1 MRKYTSARAKRW
13 RLPSIEFFRGRSKSF
28 RKCLLNPCV
37 LLCSRGF
44 PPHPPS
50 LPPSLPSHCFSSSL
64 YKQECTFLYFPL
76 CSCLSSLIFHL
87 EDTMGS
93 WNIYVSWETVLNI
106 HWWLKMCFCYITA
119 VFCYRHKCEWQLQ
132 QSQMV
137 RFYKVVGMDPQN
149 MCEIKVI
156 VKEIPL

>member
-1 MRKYTSARAKRW
+1 MTTPEYRILPWAVQKFPEMFAK
-13 RLPSIEFFRGRSKSF
+13 S
-28 RKCLLNPCV
+28 
-37 LLCSRGF
+37 LCTTLQPWF
-44 PPHPPS
+44 PAHPPS